1 MKEDKFFQKIHR
13 MSLGNILKMIHRRL
27 RIISGL
33 FLAMSV
39 ACYVIVGNG
48 MLIPI
53 MQFQSIY
60 WFGIVLSYGVHEY
73 LHGVFLKKEGAKEVL
88 LYTGLFK
95 LSVCSVECM
104 SAKSKI
110 LVALSGPLFC
120 MTLGILIY
128 ILSFICNGSMAL
140 YIISAIYL
148 LHGINLLP
156 VFGDGKVLFRALI
169 QLRKVH

>member
-13 MSLGNILKMIHRRL
+13 VSLGNILKMIHRRL

-33 FLAMSV
+33 FLTMSV

-73 LHGVFLKKEGAKEVL
+73 LHGMFLKKEGAIEVW

-95 LSVCSVECM
+95 FSVCSFECM

-110 LVALSGPLFC
+110 LVALSGPLCC
-120 MTLGILIY
+120 MMLGILIY
-128 ILSFICNGSMAL
+128 ILSLICNGSMTL
-140 YIISAIYL
+140 YIISAIYFM
-148 LHGINLLP
+148 HGINLLP
-156 VFGDGKVLFRALI
+156 IFGDGKVLLRALF
-169 QLRKVH
+169 QLKK